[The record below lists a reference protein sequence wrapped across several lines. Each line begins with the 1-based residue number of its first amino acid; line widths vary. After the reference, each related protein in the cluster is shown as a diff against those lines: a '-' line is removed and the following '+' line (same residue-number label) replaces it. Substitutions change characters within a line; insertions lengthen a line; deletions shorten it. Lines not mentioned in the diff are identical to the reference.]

1 MKTTVL
7 EAPPEMV
14 KTVREIGQVIGDSLP
29 PGVGF
34 LLVLFNFGEQ
44 GWSTYCANV
53 RRQEMALFLRELA
66 GQLERTS

>member
-14 KTVREIGQVIGDSLP
+14 NEVRELGQIIGDSLP

-34 LLVLFNFGEQ
+34 MLVLFNAGEQ
-44 GWSTYCANV
+44 GWSTYCANG
-53 RRQEMALFLRELA
+53 RRADMAPFLRELA